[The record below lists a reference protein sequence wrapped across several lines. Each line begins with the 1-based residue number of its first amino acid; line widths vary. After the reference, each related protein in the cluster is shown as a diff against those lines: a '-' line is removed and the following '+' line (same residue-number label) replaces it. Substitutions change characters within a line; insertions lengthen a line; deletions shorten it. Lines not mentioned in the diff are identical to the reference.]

1 VTFAEIAESPNC
13 IYVAMEDIIVP
24 MRLLTELKLGPSL
37 YCYLYT
43 LNKRIP
49 FEAVEPSVRQQMDT
63 YLQQHG
69 WLVLL
74 PNTPRLTPKAEDM
87 LADAANN
94 LPKPVVKAPDSYKL
108 VNDWIDDWRELW
120 PAKQKSGGRRIRGDK
135 QGVTKKMTA
144 FLCTYPKTTKE
155 EIFEATKQYLHE
167 KRQVDWKMISCAD
180 YFISKNGTSLLA
192 GAVEEVSENGTNY
205 TESSGADSV
214 WFTSA

>member
-1 VTFAEIAESPNC
+1 
-13 IYVAMEDIIVP
+13 MENITVP
-24 MRLLTELKLGPSL
+24 MRLLAEIKLGPSL

-43 LNKRIP
+43 LNKGKP
-49 FEAVEPSVRQQMDT
+49 FEVVEPTVRNKMDT

-74 PNTPRLTPKAEDM
+74 PNAPKLTPKAVAM
-87 LADAANN
+87 LIDAERNVTT
-94 LPKPVVKAPDSYKL
+94 PPVVQAPVTKAYKL
-108 VNDWIDDWRELW
+108 VPDWIDDWRALW
-120 PAKQKSGGRRIRGDK
+120 PAKIKSGGRRVRGDK

-155 EIFEATKQYLHE
+155 QIFEATKQYLHE
-167 KRQVDWKMISCAD
+167 KRQVDWKMITCAD
-180 YFISKNGTSLLA
+180 YFISKNNTSLLA
-192 GAVEEVSENGTNY
+192 GSVEDVTESGTNY